1 MKKIKVWGS
10 IMMMSI
16 MMIDLAGHCFVMG
29 GDIKREKK
37 EREQQYRDIE
47 PLVHYVGA
55 LIGGYAFVQDE
66 RWTLSVYDQSDHVN
80 RFYGKKAE
88 GQTAAGQGDA
98 DGQAYTLADRE
109 IVEQLDH
116 TREERS

>member
-1 MKKIKVWGS
+1 MAKIKFWCIMAMAS
-10 IMMMSI
+10 IMV
-16 MMIDLAGHCFVMG
+16 IDLTGHCITVRRKLLR
-29 GDIKREKK
+29 KREEK
-37 EREQQYRDIE
+37 EERYRDIE